1 MRLFSEKVNPT
12 FNSSGYNILTVKD
25 YTEVFFDVYEFE
37 INGSRFVA
45 EKTGELDDAPII
57 SIPVDYNNI
66 VENYDF
72 VLHKGEQSI
81 HFDPSTQSTPSQI
94 KSVPD
99 VEPLLTESVEE
110 ETDEVFLE
118 EKKSAILEEIE
129 KAKIAAAKYIKSI
142 EKQNKR
148 ELVSYQTEREIAL
161 KEDIE
166 KQKKILLDE
175 FYSFVDQLKD
185 RIAEESSDTALE
197 LKDIISEQLTS
208 VSKDI
213 DTRLSSAEKAI
224 DIKLEER
231 ANELLNDVL
240 LSEVKRSGKEIADDL
255 NNQVKTIAE
264 NISKSLT
271 STRKQIE
278 VDINEKLQEI
288 STELNAKDK
297 AIVELNDTLTKQSNR
312 ALSRIGTVKTQ
323 LESTVQDVVNSLEAR
338 IETASDRLEKY
349 YAEKLQLVESSMTNV
364 SEETKKHIIGL
375 IKESHQS
382 LQADIANIKVTV
394 PNIVIEKSN
403 GNQEIDVGALRTELE
418 KSVSNR
424 FVNEISSLKR
434 LIELSSGGGSVA
446 MQFAGGGTMNGNLT
460 VVGTI
465 SASQY
470 LGIPGG
476 SATGAYLPLSGGTV
490 TGNVSVSG
498 LLSANRIGFNTGAGL
513 TAGTGQLTWNDVDG
527 TLELGLKGGVVRTE
541 IGQGLVTR
549 VVNKTNPSVDLPL
562 SAYQV
567 VVIGGAQGQRL
578 SVKLAQADNDANSA
592 GTLGIVAENIPK
604 NQEGFV
610 VTVGLLKDRNTTGSL
625 QGETWNDGDI
635 LYLSPTV
642 AGGITNIKPQAP
654 QHTVI
659 IGYVEYAHQNNGKIY
674 VKIDNGYELNELH
687 NVRIT
692 SVSANDVLKY
702 NGTDGVWENSNTITL
717 SSLSASRIYTTQLD
731 ALSANISV
739 IDITRYELSGFN
751 VTGDVTINGSV
762 SASRYLNLPP
772 LNYLPLSG
780 GTVTGNV
787 TINGSVSSQNISAAT
802 IYTNGVPVATAVDP
816 VRTTLTGNGVL
827 STFAI
832 SGAANLINPSA
843 LIVAIDG
850 ALQEPS
856 VDYTVSSGS
865 ITFTSP
871 LPSGSKAVV
880 ISPTNALVAG
890 QVVPSDGS
898 VTSAKIAGGVSISD
912 PTLIGNPIIQ
922 KNNFNTSIITTP
934 TTNRSLTAYNGDGVI
949 PIIQRAIR
957 TTNSALSGGSPSTND
972 TVLTLPLL
980 SGRTYR
986 VKFYGYFVGTGTPG
1000 VQMAAGITCT
1010 ASSSRVLGTAYRT
1023 GANSFHIV
1031 TNTTPNSTWSTI
1043 GILNTTINQTQTAE
1057 THFIITTIGAGNIF
1071 LNWQPYAGTG
1081 TGTLF
1086 AGSYIESEL
1095 LD

>member
-37 INGSRFVA
+37 INGSKFVA
-45 EKTGELDDAPII
+45 EKTGALDDAPII
-57 SIPVDYNNI
+57 SIPVDYNNV

-81 HFDPSTQSTPSQI
+81 HFDPSTHSTPSQI
-94 KSVPD
+94 KSIPPVIPF
-99 VEPLLTESVEE
+99 LTESIEE

-224 DIKLEER
+224 DTKLEER

-264 NISKSLT
+264 NISKSLI

-278 VDINEKLQEI
+278 VDINEKIQEI

-364 SEETKKHIIGL
+364 SEETKKHIISL

-403 GNQEIDVGALRTELE
+403 GNQEIDVAALRTELE

-446 MQFAGGGTMNGNLT
+446 MQFAAGGTMQGNLT

-490 TGNVSVSG
+490 TGDVSVSG
-498 LLSANRIGFNTGAGL
+498 LLSATSISISGVQAATVNSNVASATVLQTPRLINGVSFNGSSDITVTVPISSGVTG
-513 TAGTGQLTWNDVDG
+513 
-527 TLELGLKGGVVRTE
+527 LGSG
-541 IGQGLVTR
+541 I
-549 VVNKTNPSVDLPL
+549 
-562 SAYQV
+562 SAF
-567 VVIGGAQGQRL
+567 
-578 SVKLAQADNDANSA
+578 LATPTADNLRNAV
-592 GTLGIVAENIPK
+592 T
-604 NQEGFV
+604 QETG
-610 VTVGLLKDRNTTGSL
+610 TGSL
-625 QGETWNDGDI
+625 VFADLPSLSGATIANGTYTYNDATAAAHRTS
-635 LYLSPTV
+635 LSLDRYYIPYGLNQQCSTV
-642 AGGITNIKPQAP
+642 VYDFDNAMPPFNVGVTSSTPAGGLGQVTNAGGTHWNSKVKGWYHIANGSTNNAISELSFAGPQAY
-654 QHTVI
+654 Q
-659 IGYVEYAHQNNGKIY
+659 G
-674 VKIDNGYELNELH
+674 
-687 NVRIT
+687 
-692 SVSANDVLKY
+692 
-702 NGTDGVWENSNTITL
+702 
-717 SSLSASRIYTTQLD
+717 
-731 ALSANISV
+731 
-739 IDITRYELSGFN
+739 
-751 VTGDVTINGSV
+751 
-762 SASRYLNLPP
+762 
-772 LNYLPLSG
+772 
-780 GTVTGNV
+780 
-787 TINGSVSSQNISAAT
+787 
-802 IYTNGVPVATAVDP
+802 
-816 VRTTLTGNGVL
+816 
-827 STFAI
+827 
-832 SGAANLINPSA
+832 
-843 LIVAIDG
+843 
-850 ALQEPS
+850 
-856 VDYTVSSGS
+856 
-865 ITFTSP
+865 
-871 LPSGSKAVV
+871 
-880 ISPTNALVAG
+880 
-890 QVVPSDGS
+890 
-898 VTSAKIAGGVSISD
+898 
-912 PTLIGNPIIQ
+912 
-922 KNNFNTSIITTP
+922 
-934 TTNRSLTAYNGDGVI
+934 
-949 PIIQRAIR
+949 
-957 TTNSALSGGSPSTND
+957 
-972 TVLTLPLL
+972 
-980 SGRTYR
+980 
-986 VKFYGYFVGTGTPG
+986 GTGTP
-1000 VQMAAGITCT
+1000 T
-1010 ASSSRVLGTAYRT
+1010 AWNNYTLVYVFCCPVLTDVDIRFGLRLGNVARIIQIFQDNTVSPGSSPIFNVFTSNGTYTTTGLAT
-1023 GANSFHIV
+1023 GALSGAP
-1031 TNTTPNSTWSTI
+1031 TP
-1043 GILNTTINQTQTAE
+1043 Q
-1057 THFIITTIGAGNIF
+1057 AGSYI
-1071 LNWQPYAGTG
+1071 TG
-1081 TGTLF
+1081 TGTRYAF
-1086 AGSYIESEL
+1086 VFDTSQRAGGTSTSVQLKTFSGSVSGDLTLSATYEL
-1095 LD
+1095 TGWNPVSGGAGPYVAVRNLNSRAGQATSLHVDTVIWKTWNHKTDILPAEILNILLTT